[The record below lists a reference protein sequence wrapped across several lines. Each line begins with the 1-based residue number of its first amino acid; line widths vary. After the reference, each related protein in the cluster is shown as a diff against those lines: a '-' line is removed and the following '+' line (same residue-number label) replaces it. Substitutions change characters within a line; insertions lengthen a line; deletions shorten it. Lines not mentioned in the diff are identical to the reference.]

1 MITFFNG
8 RRRGLGEPPAS
19 QVYAQIDAS
28 FREYLHVLKGAKL
41 AVFLAIALHANE
53 EGWSWPSYETLSRET
68 GYSLDKIRDALAEL
82 CSLEINGQRIL
93 LRYQPQQSGGKF
105 ATNRYLLF
113 PTPEEVEQFENAG
126 VPHPGDT
133 GNGFCRG
140 GKTPPRSPWWQNTTT
155 DRGGKTPPQTI
166 TMLEPEPNFE
176 EEEEEERGGD
186 CEIDE
191 IAGVLQESGVFPENA
206 VRIAARMSQAGLT
219 PQDALEIFR
228 ATLQAAA
235 QPGLAEEQVIARAV
249 YRLEQGI
256 WDAGERAR
264 EAIRRARHR
273 TSSPGVVSGIGQS
286 DEALRET
293 DPGGRIWQAALGEL
307 QLELTRAT
315 FETWL
320 RNSRLVAC
328 EDGVFVIGVANT
340 YAREWLESRLRSV
353 VERVLARLTG
363 EKVSVRFVTGEA
375 NFCRDV
381 AAAVHSSG
389 GAH

>member
-1 MITFFNG
+1 
-8 RRRGLGEPPAS
+8 
-19 QVYAQIDAS
+19 VYAQIDAS
-28 FREYLHVLKGAKL
+28 FREYLYILKGAKL
-41 AVFLAIALHANE
+41 AVFLAIALHSNE
-53 EGWSWPSYETLSRET
+53 DGWSWPSYETLSRET

-113 PTPEEVEQFENAG
+113 PTQEEVEQFENAG

-140 GKTPPRSPWWQNTTT
+140 GVLPPRSPWWQNTTT

-166 TMLEPEPNFE
+166 TMLEPEPIFE
-176 EEEEEERGGD
+176 EEEEEEKKD
-186 CEIDE
+186 SSCENENE
-191 IAGVLQESGVFPENA
+191 IARVLQECGVFPENA
-206 VRIAARMSQAGLT
+206 ARIASRMSQAGLT

-235 QPGLAEEQVIARAV
+235 QPGLAEEQVVARAV

-273 TSSPGVVSGIGQS
+273 TSSPGVVLGIEQS
-286 DEALRET
+286 DEAQET
-293 DPGGRIWQAALGEL
+293 DPASRIWQAALGEL

-320 RNSRLVAC
+320 RNSRLVTC

-340 YAREWLESRLRSV
+340 YARDWLESRLRSV

-363 EKVSVRFVTGEA
+363 QPARVRFVVTEGKSVPL
-375 NFCRDV
+375 C
-381 AAAVHSSG
+381 
-389 GAH
+389 

>member
-1 MITFFNG
+1 MIAFFNG
-8 RRRGLGEPPAS
+8 RKRGLGEPPAS

-28 FREYLHVLKGAKL
+28 FREYLHLLKGAKL

-68 GYSLDKIRDALAEL
+68 GYDLHTIRTALTEL
-82 CSLEINGQRIL
+82 CSLEINGQRLL
-93 LRYQPQQSGGKF
+93 LRYQPAGGGRF
-105 ATNRYLLF
+105 ESNRYLIF
-113 PTPEEVEQFENAG
+113 PTPEDVKQYEKVG
-126 VPHPGDT
+126 VLHLGAAS
-133 GNGFCRG
+133 GGGFDRRA
-140 GKTPPRSPWWQNTTT
+140 KTARRSPSCSFPTTENCT
-155 DRGGKTPPQTI
+155 TNHNHVK
-166 TMLEPEPNFE
+166 PEPLNQ
-176 EEEEEERGGD
+176 EEEEEERGRD
-186 CEIDE
+186 CKIDE
-191 IAGVLQESGVFPENA
+191 IVRALQESGVFPENA

-219 PQDALEIFR
+219 PQDALEILQ

-235 QPGLAEEQVIARAV
+235 EPGLAEGQVIARAV

-273 TSSPGVVSGIGQS
+273 TSSPGVVLGIEQS
-286 DEALRET
+286 DEAQET
-293 DPGGRIWQAALGEL
+293 DPASRIWQTALGEL

-340 YAREWLESRLRSV
+340 YARDWLESRLRGV
-353 VERVLARLTG
+353 VERALERVAG
-363 EKVSVRFVTGEA
+363 EPLRVRFVVGEGE
-375 NFCRDV
+375 R
-381 AAAVHSSG
+381 
-389 GAH
+389 

>member
-8 RRRGLGEPPAS
+8 RRRGLGENPSP

-28 FREYLHVLKGAKL
+28 FREYLHILKGAKL
-41 AVFLAIALHANE
+41 AVFLAIALHSNE
-53 EGWSWPSYETLSRET
+53 DGWSWPSYETLSRET
-68 GYSLDKIRDALAEL
+68 GYDLHTIRTALTEL
-82 CSLEINGQRIL
+82 CSLEINGQRLL
-93 LRYQPQQSGGKF
+93 LRYQPAGERGRFES
-105 ATNRYLLF
+105 NRYLLF
-113 PTPEEVEQFENAG
+113 PTPEEVRQYERAG
-126 VPHPGDT
+126 ISHPGAAS
-133 GNGFCRG
+133 GGGFDRRA
-140 GKTPPRSPWWQNTTT
+140 KTARRSPSCSFPTTENCT
-155 DRGGKTPPQTI
+155 TNHNHVK
-166 TMLEPEPNFE
+166 PEPLNQ
-176 EEEEEERGGD
+176 EEEEEERSS
-186 CEIDE
+186 EIDE
-191 IAGVLQESGVFPENA
+191 IARTLQENGVFPENA
-206 VRIAARMSQAGLT
+206 ARIAARMSQAGLT
-219 PQDALEIFR
+219 PQDALEIFW
-228 ATLQAAA
+228 ATLQAAT
-235 QPGLAEEQVIARAV
+235 QPGLAEEQVVARAV

-320 RNSRLVAC
+320 RNSRLVTC

-340 YAREWLESRLRSV
+340 YARDWLESRLRSV

-363 EKVSVRFVTGEA
+363 QPAQVRFVVEGQDVPL
-375 NFCRDV
+375 CRN
-381 AAAVHSSG
+381 
-389 GAH
+389 

>member
-8 RRRGLGEPPAS
+8 RRRGLGEDPSP
-19 QVYAQIDAS
+19 QVYAQMDAS
-28 FREYLHVLKGAKL
+28 FRDYLYLLKGAKL

-93 LRYQPQQSGGKF
+93 LRYQPQQPGGKF

-113 PTPEEVEQFENAG
+113 PTPEEVEQFENTG
-126 VPHPGDT
+126 IPHPGDT
-133 GNGFCRG
+133 GRGFGRGDKTPPRSPWSQNTTTDRG
-140 GKTPPRSPWWQNTTT
+140 GETPPRSPWWQNTTT

-176 EEEEEERGGD
+176 EEEEEERDKG

-191 IAGVLQESGVFPENA
+191 ITRTLQENGVFPENA
-206 VRIAARMSQAGLT
+206 ARIAARMSQAGLT
-219 PQDALEIFR
+219 PQDALEILW
-228 ATLQAAA
+228 ATLQTVA
-235 QPGLAEEQVIARAV
+235 QSGLPEEQTIARAV

-273 TSSPGVVSGIGQS
+273 TPSPGVVSEVGPS
-286 DEALRET
+286 DEAQA
-293 DPGGRIWQAALGEL
+293 DPAGRIWQAVLGEL
-307 QLELTRAT
+307 QLEMTRAT

-320 RNSRLVAC
+320 RNSRLVSC
-328 EDGVFVIGVANT
+328 EDGVFVIGVANA
-340 YAREWLESRLRSV
+340 YARDWLESRLRSV
-353 VERVLARLTG
+353 VERVLARVTG
-363 EKVSVRFVTGEA
+363 QPAQARFV
-375 NFCRDV
+375 V
-381 AAAVHSSG
+381 G
-389 GAH
+389 G

>member
-8 RRRGLGEPPAS
+8 RRRGLEESPAS

-28 FREYLHVLKGAKL
+28 FRNYLHYLKGARL

-53 EGWSWPSYETLSRET
+53 EGWSWPSYRLLSQET
-68 GYSLDKIRDALAEL
+68 GYDLHTVRMALADL
-82 CSLEINGQRIL
+82 CSLEINGQRL
-93 LRYQPQQSGGKF
+93 MLRYQPAGEKGRFES
-105 ATNRYLLF
+105 NRYLIF
-113 PTPEEVEQFENAG
+113 PTPEEVKQYEGKG
-126 VPHPGDT
+126 VFHPKT
-133 GNGFCRG
+133 ASGNRSNRRA
-140 GKTPPRSPWWQNTTT
+140 KIAQRSPLGNFPTTENCPT
-155 DRGGKTPPQTI
+155 NHNHDQ
-166 TMLEPEPNFE
+166 PEPIFE
-176 EEEEEERGGD
+176 EEDEEERNGD

-191 IAGVLQESGVFPENA
+191 IARTLQENGVFPENA
-206 VRIAARMSQAGLT
+206 ARIAARMSHAGLT
-219 PQDALEIFR
+219 SQDALEIFW

-235 QPGLAEEQVIARAV
+235 QPGLAEEQVVARAV

-273 TSSPGVVSGIGQS
+273 TSSPGVVSGIEQS
-286 DEALRET
+286 DEALQET
-293 DPGGRIWQAALGEL
+293 DPAGRIWQAALGEL

-328 EDGVFVIGVANT
+328 EDGVFVIGVANS
-340 YAREWLESRLRSV
+340 YARDWLESRLRAV

-363 EKVSVRFVTGEA
+363 QPVQAHFVVNGQHE
-375 NFCRDV
+375 
-381 AAAVHSSG
+381 
-389 GAH
+389 